1 MELQSLKQMV
11 NNSSGFLSI
20 NQTTKEIEVQ
30 DTHFFGRLVVWI
42 RCKMSSS
49 YRRAINEAQNKI
61 QEAMMSD
68 KVYGRY
74 FVIKISQTSPDYL
87 TLNKPISVRAVR
99 TFIAEVEHHAEQV
112 KNAEVTTAKREWKL
126 SGLRSQI
133 SKLSAHTGKDE
144 DKQALDAKVNIILR
158 AKVAAE
164 PGINITDINREGIS
178 EELYKEAMTDE
189 AHLFSITDE
198 RQVEPW
204 VYKLL
209 SGILER
215 RVGEAKENLQ
225 SILQKR
231 LSEAALPSDVR
242 QIVEH
247 AIQTSQIVDEVGLD
261 THINKIILQ
270 LHQADFDGILD
281 SASTKYG
288 FKKEIFSARE
298 MTQVLPK
305 YLLQRANQR
314 LSFASVA
321 EHAMD
326 FFRQQ
331 AERKKAEAEV
341 WIAKLSGTDGT
352 LAARDEFKAR
362 LDQMFSDKIVSEP
375 GLKRS
380 NVLLYQVD
388 EEISR
393 AATEHLTGIATEAQ
407 AGDLVNTLMSN
418 VLDKRIAEAR
428 LKLQGRL
435 KEHLAEISGLPEPV
449 RSKIEADIG
458 SMKIATVP
466 QLSERVINIFLQ
478 KIDGEFNDIV
488 KEVSRK
494 HGFSQH
500 VLADSQTKEQLLQD
514 LKSHLTAHVKD
525 ELPPLTFTLA
535 RGKAVEHLYKQRID
549 LVGAWVERWT
559 GVDGSIAG
567 RRFLEDGLN
576 KLQASNN
583 LKGVTIENI
592 GDELSREILVDP
604 RDVASIESEEDAK
617 AIVLNKLSTLL
628 KPRIEQ
634 ARLESQEELYRRVR
648 ETDLPHDDNINLQD
662 KIAMSE
668 ITTME
673 QLEQAIKDSVIN

>member
-1 MELQSLKQMV
+1 
-11 NNSSGFLSI
+11 
-20 NQTTKEIEVQ
+20 
-30 DTHFFGRLVVWI
+30 
-42 RCKMSSS
+42 
-49 YRRAINEAQNKI
+49 
-61 QEAMMSD
+61 
-68 KVYGRY
+68 
-74 FVIKISQTSPDYL
+74 
-87 TLNKPISVRAVR
+87 R

-112 KNAEVTTAKREWKL
+112 KNAEVATAKREWKL
-126 SGLRSQI
+126 SGLRDQI
-133 SKLSAHTGKDE
+133 GKLSARTGKDE
-144 DKQALDAKVNIILR
+144 DSQALDAKVNIILR

-164 PGINITDINREGIS
+164 PGINITDINQEGIG
-178 EELYKEAMTDE
+178 EELYKEAIADE
-189 AHLFSITDE
+189 AHLLSITDE

-204 VYKLL
+204 VYKVL

-215 RVGEAKENLQ
+215 RVGEAKGNLQ
-225 SILQKR
+225 SVLQKR
-231 LSEAALPSDVR
+231 LSEAALPSDMR

-261 THINKIILQ
+261 AHINKIILQ

-288 FKKEIFSARE
+288 FKKEIFSAHE

-305 YLLQRANQR
+305 YLLQRADQR
-314 LSFASVA
+314 LSFASVP

-326 FFRQQ
+326 FFREQ

-341 WIAKLSGTDGT
+341 WIAKWSGTDGT
-352 LAARDEFKAR
+352 LVAQDEFKAR
-362 LDQMFSDKIVSEP
+362 LDQMFSDKISSEP
-375 GLKRS
+375 GLKHA

-393 AATEHLTGIATEAQ
+393 AATEHLTAIATEAQ
-407 AGDLVNTLMSN
+407 ASELVNTLMSN

-428 LKLQGRL
+428 LKLQNRL
-435 KEHLAEISGLPEPV
+435 KEHLAEVGGLPAPV
-449 RSKIEADIG
+449 RSEIEADIG

-478 KIDGEFNDIV
+478 KIDGEFNNIV

-494 HGFSQH
+494 HGFSQY

-514 LKSHLTAHVKD
+514 LKSDLTKHAKD
-525 ELPPLTFTLA
+525 ELLPLTFTQA
-535 RGKAVEHLYKQRID
+535 RGKAVEHLYRQRID

-559 GVDGSIAG
+559 GVDRSIAG

-576 KLQASNN
+576 KLRVPNN
-583 LKGVTIENI
+583 LKGITAENI
-592 GDELSREILVDP
+592 GGELSREIMADP

-634 ARLESQEELYRRVR
+634 ARLEFQEKLYQRVR
-648 ETDLPHDDNINLQD
+648 EAKLPQEDNINLQD

-673 QLEQAIKDSVIN
+673 QLEQAIRDTAIN